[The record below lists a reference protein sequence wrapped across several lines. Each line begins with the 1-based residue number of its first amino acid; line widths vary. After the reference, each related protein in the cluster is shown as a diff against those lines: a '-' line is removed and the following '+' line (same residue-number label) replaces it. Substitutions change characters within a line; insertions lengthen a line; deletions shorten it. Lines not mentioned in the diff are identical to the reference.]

1 MTSARDK
8 IRAFLE
14 ANVGKVVNTQQVRDV
29 AGISEY
35 ARRLRELRDDEGMQ
49 IHSHIDD
56 ESLSPGEYK
65 LVDLKRE
72 PRIADGISPQKRARI
87 LERNGYTCQMC
98 GAGPGDPD
106 PFNAGRKTR
115 LHIDHVTPRAQ
126 GGTDDD
132 ENLRVLCSACNQ
144 SKANIQSPSEDAR
157 NLLARIRRAPRSV
170 RREVYASLQRSF
182 GDTPRAGRDVAADPD
197 DGDQSD
203 AGPGLRA

>member
-8 IRAFLE
+8 IRSFLE
-14 ANVGKVVNTQQVRDV
+14 ANLGRVVTTQQVREV

-56 ESLSPGEYK
+56 PSLSPGEYK
-65 LVDLKRE
+65 LVDLRRK
-72 PRIADGISPQKRARI
+72 PRIAEGISPQKRARI
-87 LERNGYTCQMC
+87 LERNGYTCQLC

-106 PFNAGRKTR
+106 PFHPTRKTR

-132 ENLRVLCSACNQ
+132 DNLRVLCSACNQ
-144 SKANIQSPSEDAR
+144 TRANVQSPSEVAL
-157 NLLARIRRAPRSV
+157 NILARIRRAPRAV
-170 RREVYASLQRSF
+170 RREVFEALRRSF
-182 GDTPRAGRDVAADPD
+182 EP
-197 DGDQSD
+197 S
-203 AGPGLRA
+203 GPGTGTH

>member
-14 ANVGKVVNTQQVRDV
+14 SNVGRVVTTQQVREV

-56 ESLSPGEYK
+56 AALSPGEYK
-65 LVDLKRE
+65 LVSLQRA
-72 PRIADGISPQKRARI
+72 PRIAEGISPQKRTRI

-106 PFNAGRKTR
+106 PVNAGRKTR

-132 ENLRVLCSACNQ
+132 DNLRVLCSACNQ
-144 SKANIQSPSEDAR
+144 SRANIQAPSEDAL
-157 NLLARIRRAPRSV
+157 NLLARIRRAPRAV
-170 RREVYASLQRSF
+170 RREVFEALRRSLGSSEAEPESNR
-182 GDTPRAGRDVAADPD
+182 
-197 DGDQSD
+197 
-203 AGPGLRA
+203 